1 MAREVMRD
9 RQTSGKVDRLRRE
22 VHEYENELRAC
33 KKAIEL
39 IAAHVGLEVDLT
51 PVPSDKEIQDAAELL
66 AHPHLIMPTVA
77 EVKASAGRSV
87 EKAKNRIIEQKTILF
102 RDRAEQPPR

>member
-33 KKAIEL
+33 KKAIEF
-39 IAAHVGLEVDLT
+39 IAGHICLEVDLT
-51 PVPSDKEIQDAAELL
+51 PVPSDKEIHHAAELL
-66 AHPHLIMPTVA
+66 AHPHLTMPTVS
-77 EVKASAGRSV
+77 EVMVSA
-87 EKAKNRIIEQKTILF
+87 NRV
-102 RDRAEQPPR
+102 A